1 MARLPEGKD
10 PDEVIR
16 DTPDLWR
23 EAVRTPD
30 QILAYLIDYHA
41 SRVDVRTTDGKDKL
55 INAVLPTLRRV
66 GNPAVRDSYLQLL
79 ARRSTVDER
88 TLLEALHRE
97 PSRAGRRAGRRDG
110 RAGGNG
116 TAAGGRPRRRPSRSS
131 VRPPSTPGRS

>member
-1 MARLPEGKD
+1 
-10 PDEVIR
+10 VIR
-16 DTPDLWR
+16 ETPDLWR

-41 SRVDVRTTDGKDKL
+41 SKVDVRTPEGKDRL
-55 INAVLPTLRRV
+55 VAAVLPTLRRV

-97 PSRAGRRAGRRDG
+97 PRGEAGRTVEHPGLDRGGIVGRIVVPVALPVG
-110 RAGGNG
+110 
-116 TAAGGRPRRRPSRSS
+116 
-131 VRPPSTPGRS
+131 